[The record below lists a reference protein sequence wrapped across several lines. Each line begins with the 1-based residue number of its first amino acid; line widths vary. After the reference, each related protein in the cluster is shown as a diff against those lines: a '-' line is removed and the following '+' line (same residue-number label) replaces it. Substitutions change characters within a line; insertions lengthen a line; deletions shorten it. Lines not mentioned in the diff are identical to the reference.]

1 MIPKQSCGNEGEL
14 VGIVGPNGSG
24 KTTILQIISGVL
36 KPAHGR
42 VVISD
47 SDVAHLSTKEKA
59 KLVSVVPQSPTL
71 PPTFT
76 VRELVL
82 MGRNPHLR
90 LLEWEGQ
97 TDLKIAKYWME
108 LTGTKHLAD
117 RSIYTLSGGERQRA
131 ILAMAL
137 TQETPILLMDEP
149 TSNLDLVHQT
159 SVMDLI
165 QDIQRVRRGTVLIAM
180 HDLTLASQY
189 CNRLIMLANGKVFAE
204 GEPTD
209 VLTKENIC
217 AVYDTKVVVVPHP
230 ENRGTIIVPASN
242 R

>member
-1 MIPKQSCGNEGEL
+1 MLTVDDLHFNYADVQVLNGLNMVGNEGEL

-97 TDLKIAKYWME
+97 T
-108 LTGTKHLAD
+108 
-117 RSIYTLSGGERQRA
+117 LS
-131 ILAMAL
+131 
-137 TQETPILLMDEP
+137 
-149 TSNLDLVHQT
+149 
-159 SVMDLI
+159 LI
-165 QDIQRVRRGTVLIAM
+165 HI
-180 HDLTLASQY
+180 
-189 CNRLIMLANGKVFAE
+189 
-204 GEPTD
+204 
-209 VLTKENIC
+209 
-217 AVYDTKVVVVPHP
+217 
-230 ENRGTIIVPASN
+230 
-242 R
+242 